1 MVTRTSEGILVVPQ
15 DILVPNFE
23 SQQRKSPLIV
33 ATFNLSAT
41 IIGGGVLSLPYAFSK
56 TGLLLGTILMVVAAI
71 ITERSLY
78 LLCLC
83 ARLTGA
89 TSFGEVGEAAFGPW
103 MEYLISF
110 VLGIFLLFVI
120 IAYMVLAQDIWTSV
134 IQIAASIDNPPY
146 PDVVLLMILTLIA
159 PFLMQRT
166 LHALRFNCYVG
177 LSSVSVLCSALVHHA
192 WISTSGPIDSH
203 SLNTSNLLLWPNGLE
218 DVLIA
223 FPIITLSFLSIFN
236 VLPIQ
241 NALLRP
247 TRSRLLV
254 AIDGAMCS
262 CFILTLVFGAA
273 GYIFAGSQTDGN
285 VLNNCHSEGDMF
297 LFVGQLGC
305 GITVVLAMPMMLLPC
320 RASLLEVLDVLINGP
335 HKTPIEEE
343 VEEESQALLQE
354 KVSIDDY
361 RSTPASTTDTE
372 DRIPRQ
378 GEREKISIT
387 DNTFV
392 HYASTILIVATCFI
406 VAINVPSVAVV
417 WSIIGCF
424 MEFLLS
430 FILPCAC
437 YLKIQ
442 SRYRNHDLQNKTWIW
457 FSWILLVGSITASIV
472 CTLETITRLLD

>member
-1 MVTRTSEGILVVPQ
+1 MATGTAEAIRDVPP
-15 DILVPNFE
+15 DILVPEFQ
-23 SQQRKSPLIV
+23 SPQRKSPLIV

-56 TGLLLGTILMVVAAI
+56 TGLWLGVILMVTAAI

-83 ARLTGA
+83 ARITGA
-89 TSFGEVGEAAFGPW
+89 TSYGEVGEAAFGPW

-110 VLGIFLLFVI
+110 VLGTFLVFVI

-134 IQIAASIDNPPY
+134 IQSAISMDNPPN
-146 PDVVLLMILTLIA
+146 PDVVLLMIVTLMA

-177 LSSVSVLCSALVHHA
+177 FSSVTILCFALVHHA
-192 WISTSGPIDSH
+192 WISIPVDS
-203 SLNTSNLLLWPNGLE
+203 SSWNTNNLLLWPNALE
-218 DVLIA
+218 DILIA

-241 NALLRP
+241 NALLIP

-254 AIDGAMCS
+254 AIDGAMSS
-262 CFILTLVFGAA
+262 CFVLTLVFGAA
-273 GYIFAGSQTDGN
+273 GYIYAGNQTDGN
-285 VLNNCHSEGDMF
+285 ILNNCHSESDMF
-297 LFVGQLGC
+297 LFVGKLGC

-335 HKTPIEEE
+335 HKTPVEKEAEEE
-343 VEEESQALLQE
+343 NQVLLKE
-354 KVSIDDY
+354 KVTIDVY
-361 RSTPASTTDTE
+361 GSTPSSTIDME
-372 DRIPRQ
+372 DLIPPQ
-378 GEREKISIT
+378 KVEREKIAIS
-387 DNTFV
+387 DNIFV

-406 VAINVPSVAVV
+406 IAINVPGVAVV

-424 MEFLLS
+424 MGFLLS
-430 FILPCAC
+430 FILPCTC

-442 SRYRNHDLQNKTWIW
+442 TKYPSHAVHSKTWIW
-457 FSWILLVGSITASIV
+457 FSWMLLVGSVTASIA
-472 CTLETITRLLD
+472 CTLETITRLRG